1 MDKEIL
7 EKEIIED
14 EHDKTIAEEA
24 YRAYIENGKNS
35 RPIME
40 LWKEINI

>member
-24 YRAYIENGKNS
+24 YREYIEHGKKS
-35 RPIME
+35 RPIVE
-40 LWKEINI
+40 LWNEINT

>member
-1 MDKEIL
+1 MDKEII

-24 YRAYIENGKNS
+24 YKEYIENGKKS
-35 RPIME
+35 RPIKE
-40 LWKEINI
+40 LWNELDL